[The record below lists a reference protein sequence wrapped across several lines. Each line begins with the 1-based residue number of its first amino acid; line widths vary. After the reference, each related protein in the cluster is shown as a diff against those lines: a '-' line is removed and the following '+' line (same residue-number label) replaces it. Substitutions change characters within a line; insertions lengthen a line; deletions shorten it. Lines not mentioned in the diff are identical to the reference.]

1 MSTRLLDCVQYLES
15 KLHTSEKYELGNVG
29 EIRALPKLG
38 AALADLRYRD
48 KKRRKTVFDLGHSVH
63 ESQYSNVQRPVNPK
77 TGRSI
82 EPARNF
88 EVTLEPDNFTEEK
101 SVDPEFHEIFLTLK
115 KDRYALFENYQKSVH
130 HEADSEISRSGFKRF
145 LCSGL
150 KRTVQVHNGQELKI
164 GSYHQCYRLDGR
176 LVAIGVLDL
185 LPHCVS
191 SVYLVYV

>member
-1 MSTRLLDCVQYLES
+1 M
-15 KLHTSEKYELGNVG
+15 
-29 EIRALPKLG
+29 
-38 AALADLRYRD
+38 
-48 KKRRKTVFDLGHSVH
+48 
-63 ESQYSNVQRPVNPK
+63 NPK
-77 TGRSI
+77 TGTST
-82 EPARNF
+82 EPARKF

-101 SVDPEFHEIFLTLK
+101 SVDPELHYVDLTLK

-130 HEADSEISRSGFKRF
+130 HETDSDVSPSGFKRF

-150 KRTVQVHNGQELKI
+150 KRTVEIHNGQEMKI

-191 SVYLVYV
+191 SVYLMYV